1 MIFSVLTVRRWRLN
15 CMQLIVLYVYL
26 FVLYPD
32 YDVNVIYATSFWCE
46 YVTGLSTV
54 THWYFRIGRYLYSSF
69 DPQWQFLLFI
79 FKFIFSYTSM
89 GGGKGKKDINAKRKP
104 NFLKHGKIRNSTSL
118 TNLKQ
123 NQQPFLKNQQ
133 ASMQNKRS
141 PMLNQQSC
149 TGLTLDCVQR
159 GTCTCTLEKT

>member
-46 YVTGLSTV
+46 YVTGLSTTV
-54 THWYFRIGRYLYSSF
+54 THWFFRNGRYLYSSF
-69 DPQWQFLLFI
+69 DPQWQLLLFI

-89 GGGKGKKDINAKRKP
+89 GGGKGKKDVIAKRFALP
-104 NFLKHGKIRNSTSL
+104 SL
-118 TNLKQ
+118 LPFPPHILSPEWDEMSVWLRWRINKYETQHSFTNL
-123 NQQPFLKNQQ
+123 LHI
-133 ASMQNKRS
+133 SE
-141 PMLNQQSC
+141 
-149 TGLTLDCVQR
+149 TVQ
-159 GTCTCTLEKT
+159 C